1 MTRYTENDLRT
12 VFADHSK
19 DGPVPPPRLELIVRR
34 GRRARLRRRAATGA
48 VLTGAAVAVVGVGG
62 FLPDVNRNV
71 SGPASG
77 LSSRATI
84 SAEPS
89 VTITGMR
96 GETLALIHSE
106 THRTMGAPVTVVYRP
121 TSVNTGYSIRCTDP
135 KVWVLTQQVRTGE
148 ASLGRCNGSGDGP
161 DSQHDELSV
170 APRWLDEPQNL
181 KIWVFPADAP
191 IAEGTWKTDGTPNPD
206 YPIYD
211 PYAPCKKVNRKLGL
225 CDGKF
230 IQDVVHI
237 KPERLAAVV
246 KRRQGEPWTVKV
258 YDRPA
263 GS

>member
-48 VLTGAAVAVVGVGG
+48 VLTGAAVVVAGVGG
-62 FLPDVNRNV
+62 FLPDVNRNTTG
-71 SGPASG
+71 SASG

-84 SAEPS
+84 SAKPS
-89 VTITGMR
+89 GTIRGMN
-96 GETLALIHSE
+96 GETLSVIHSE

-121 TSVNTGYSIRCTDP
+121 TSVSTGYSIRCTDP
-135 KVWVLTQQVRTGE
+135 KAWVVIHHVRTGE
-148 ASLGRCNGSGDGP
+148 ADFGRCNGSGDGP
-161 DSQHDELSV
+161 DSENDALSV
-170 APRWLDEPQNL
+170 APGWLDEPQTL

-191 IAEGTWKTDGTPNPD
+191 IAEGHWKDDGTPNPD
-206 YPIYD
+206 VPLNN
-211 PYAPCKKVNRKLGL
+211 PYASCKKANRKLGL

-230 IQDVVHI
+230 IQDVVHV